1 MAIPSQSQHHH
12 QIIRKGEMAKLSA
25 LAFVVLVA
33 VATAVTASSAHGA
46 RTLESVERVAI
57 PASFVASPPAAEG
70 VVDFDILLEEAP
82 AAAGPDVDWDDKAP
96 VSGL

>member
-1 MAIPSQSQHHH
+1 
-12 QIIRKGEMAKLSA
+12 MAKLSA

>member
-1 MAIPSQSQHHH
+1 MGKAT
-12 QIIRKGEMAKLSA
+12 A
-25 LAFVVLVA
+25 LAIVLL
-33 VATAVTASSAHGA
+33 VATATVSSAHGA